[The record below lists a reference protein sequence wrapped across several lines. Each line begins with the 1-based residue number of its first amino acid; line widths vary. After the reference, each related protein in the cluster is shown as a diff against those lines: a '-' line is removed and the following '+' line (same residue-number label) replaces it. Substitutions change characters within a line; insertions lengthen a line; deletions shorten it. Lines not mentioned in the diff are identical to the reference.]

1 MVTFFV
7 CLVLLI
13 VGFFTYSKLVE
24 KIFRIDDRPTPAV
37 AHPDGVDYVPMKTW
51 RIFLVQL
58 LNIAGL
64 GPIYGA
70 LSGACWGPVVYLWI
84 VFGTILGGGVH
95 DFLSG
100 MMSERNDGKSI
111 SEVVGLY
118 MGKVITF
125 IMRVFSVVLLVMVG
139 VNFSVGPAGLL
150 AKLTPDMLGTMFWLV
165 VIMVY
170 YLIATFLPIDK
181 IIGKLYPVFGIC
193 LIIMALGIGGAI
205 VLTRGSD
212 MPELTAAAFTVVHPD
227 SLPKWSM
234 MFVTVACGAIS
245 GFHSLVGSGTT
256 AKQLNNEKDAQPI
269 AYGGMLIE
277 CVLAIVSLC
286 AVAYIWQDY
295 KAGTTVTPTVVFATG
310 LSQMLGK
317 IFGSGAVSV
326 TYTLM
331 VLAVSVFCLTSLD
344 TATRLARYMF
354 QEFWLKPGEKAGDAT
369 VTGARKV
376 LCNPYVS
383 TAITVVLGIALG
395 MTGYAKIWPLFG
407 AANQLLAGLGLLAV
421 AAWLGKMG
429 RNNKM
434 FYFPMIF
441 MILVTLTS
449 LVFTIKSQITAII
462 AGGTGLAWCYIR
474 AILAILLVILAI
486 DLVIEGSKALA
497 AQAKAK
503 KAENA

>member
-245 GFHSLVGSGTT
+245 GFHATQSPMMARCCTSEKQGHKVFYGAMVAEGIIAMVWAAAGVSFYENTQALLDAGAGVNAVVYEICTT
-256 AKQLNNEKDAQPI
+256 TMGKI
-269 AYGGMLIE
+269 GG
-277 CVLAIVSLC
+277 VLAMLGVIACPITSGDTAYRSARLTLADWFKIDQKDWKKRLLLTVPLLGVGAIICQIDYSVVWRYFSWSNQTLAMIALWAAAMYLAQNKRNYWIC
-286 AVAYIWQDY
+286 AV
-295 KAGTTVTPTVVFATG
+295 PAT
-310 LSQMLGK
+310 
-317 IFGSGAVSV
+317 F
-326 TYTLM
+326 
-331 VLAVSVFCLTSLD
+331 
-344 TATRLARYMF
+344 
-354 QEFWLKPGEKAGDAT
+354 
-369 VTGARKV
+369 
-376 LCNPYVS
+376 
-383 TAITVVLGIALG
+383 
-395 MTGYAKIWPLFG
+395 MTGVSITYFF
-407 AANQLLAGLGLLAV
+407 AAGECLGLLWKPMGIAESVYYPIAV
-421 AAWLGKMG
+421 VAGVIAAVG
-429 RNNKM
+429 
-434 FYFPMIF
+434 F
-441 MILVTLTS
+441 LVLFLKKSAKYKTSTL
-449 LVFTIKSQITAII
+449 
-462 AGGTGLAWCYIR
+462 
-474 AILAILLVILAI
+474 
-486 DLVIEGSKALA
+486 
-497 AQAKAK
+497 AQ
-503 KAENA
+503 

>member
-150 AKLTPDMLGTMFWLV
+150 AKLTPDMLDTMFWLV

-245 GFHSLVGSGTT
+245 GFHATQSPMMARCITSEKQGRTIFYGAMVAEGVIALIWAAAGVTFYTNHGSLLDGMTGLTNAIAAGGAGDVVYQISTTLLGPVGG
-256 AKQLNNEKDAQPI
+256 
-269 AYGGMLIE
+269 
-277 CVLAIVSLC
+277 VLAMIGVIACPITSGDTAYRSARLTIADWFHIDQAKVGPRAALSVPLLAVGAVIALALPWDVLWRYFSWANQTLAMIVLWTG
-286 AVAYIWQDY
+286 AVFLHKFGYPP
-295 KAGTTVTPTVVFATG
+295 KACFIAALPATF
-310 LSQMLGK
+310 M
-317 IFGSGAVSV
+317 SGVSV
-326 TYTLM
+326 TYFFQ
-331 VLAVSVFCLTSLD
+331 APECLGL
-344 TATRLARYMF
+344 
-354 QEFWLKPGEKAGDAT
+354 
-369 VTGARKV
+369 
-376 LCNPYVS
+376 S
-383 TAITVVLGIALG
+383 TAIAYPVGIVAAALFLGIFIWRTLIVGKDDVAPLHA
-395 MTGYAKIWPLFG
+395 AK
-407 AANQLLAGLGLLAV
+407 N
-421 AAWLGKMG
+421 
-429 RNNKM
+429 
-434 FYFPMIF
+434 
-441 MILVTLTS
+441 
-449 LVFTIKSQITAII
+449 
-462 AGGTGLAWCYIR
+462 
-474 AILAILLVILAI
+474 
-486 DLVIEGSKALA
+486 
-497 AQAKAK
+497 
-503 KAENA
+503 

>member
-150 AKLTPDMLGTMFWLV
+150 AKQTPDMLGTMFWLV

-245 GFHSLVGSGTT
+245 GFHATQSPMMARCITSEKQGRTIFYGAMVAEGVIALIWAAAGVTVYTNHGSLLDGMTGLTNAIAAGGAGDVVYQISTTLLGPVGG
-256 AKQLNNEKDAQPI
+256 
-269 AYGGMLIE
+269 
-277 CVLAIVSLC
+277 VLAMIGVIACPITSGDTAYRSARLTIADWFHIDQAKVGPRAALSVPLLAVGAVIALALPWDVLWRYFSWANQTLAMIVLWTG
-286 AVAYIWQDY
+286 AVFLHKFGYPP
-295 KAGTTVTPTVVFATG
+295 KACFIAALPATF
-310 LSQMLGK
+310 M
-317 IFGSGAVSV
+317 SGVSV
-326 TYTLM
+326 TYFFQ
-331 VLAVSVFCLTSLD
+331 APECLGL
-344 TATRLARYMF
+344 
-354 QEFWLKPGEKAGDAT
+354 
-369 VTGARKV
+369 
-376 LCNPYVS
+376 S
-383 TAITVVLGIALG
+383 TAIAYPVGIVAAALFLGIFIWRTLIVGKDDVAPLHA
-395 MTGYAKIWPLFG
+395 AK
-407 AANQLLAGLGLLAV
+407 N
-421 AAWLGKMG
+421 
-429 RNNKM
+429 
-434 FYFPMIF
+434 
-441 MILVTLTS
+441 
-449 LVFTIKSQITAII
+449 
-462 AGGTGLAWCYIR
+462 
-474 AILAILLVILAI
+474 
-486 DLVIEGSKALA
+486 
-497 AQAKAK
+497 
-503 KAENA
+503 